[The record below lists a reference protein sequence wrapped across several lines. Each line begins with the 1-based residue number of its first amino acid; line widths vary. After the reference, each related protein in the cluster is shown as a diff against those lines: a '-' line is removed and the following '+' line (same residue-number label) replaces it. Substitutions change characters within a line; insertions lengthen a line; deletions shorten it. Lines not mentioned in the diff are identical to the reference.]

1 MELSRSCDK
10 FLAAAIFKI
19 REALYN
25 QGKTNR
31 IGAMN
36 SPSSEPAH
44 GNFFFHSS
52 DESQSWQNIQ
62 LAHMRHPAGECDS
75 ISPSDHILCM
85 SLAPRPVHLL
95 QKQDGKTYTGMY
107 GKGDMVLTPAQ
118 SRFFARWET
127 DDHLLQIRLSDQF
140 FRTVAT
146 ESLNTDPDRI
156 SLITEFRTR
165 NTQVEAIAMM
175 LLAEL
180 KQNQNASQL
189 YIDSLANIFTVNLLR
204 QHATKKPQIKTYE
217 GGLPP
222 YQLNQ
227 ILDYIDSSL
236 EQDIKLADLA
246 QILDM
251 SQFHFGRLFKQSIGL
266 SPYQYLIQ
274 QRVERAKKLLKN
286 TDYLITDIALEC
298 GFNSHSHLTN
308 KFRKLTGMT
317 PKAFRVN

>member
-1 MELSRSCDK
+1 MACK
-10 FLAAAIFKI
+10 H

-25 QGKTNR
+25 RGKTNG

-36 SPSSEPAH
+36 SPSSEPDQ

-52 DESQSWQNIQ
+52 DETQSWQNIQ
-62 LAHMRHPAGECDS
+62 LSHMRHPAGECDS
-75 ISPSDHILCM
+75 TAPNDHILSL

-95 QKQDGKTYTGMY
+95 QKQDDKTYTGMY
-107 GKGDMVLTPAQ
+107 GKGDMVITPAQ

-140 FRTVAT
+140 LRTVAT

-180 KQNQNASQL
+180 EQNQPSSQL

-204 QHATKKPQIKTYE
+204 QYTTKKPKIKTYE

-222 YQLNQ
+222 HQLSQ

-246 QILDM
+246 QLLDM
-251 SQFHFGRLFKQSIGL
+251 SQFHFGRLFKQSIGR

-274 QRVERAKKLLKN
+274 QRVERAKRLLKN

-308 KFRKLTGMT
+308 KFRKMTGMT